1 MFWEPGM
8 SDAKQANY
16 LPWIAVAVLGYMLW
30 SQQTVVPK
38 PDPKPDVPVV
48 VTIEKATAGVLS
60 AMKVENARVFNEAAD
75 RVEKGDIKSDKE
87 LFDFIQ
93 PATKLA
99 REQANKPFDVS
110 LEMTLPR
117 NEDGTFS
124 QKEKEAAAIL
134 RRIAKSW

>member
-1 MFWEPGM
+1 M
-8 SDAKQANY
+8 SEKTQTNY

-30 SQQTVVPK
+30 SQQGKVEPK

-48 VTIEKATAGVLS
+48 VTIEKATASVLAS
-60 AMKVENARVFNEAAD
+60 MKIENARVFNEAAD
-75 RVEKGDIKSDKE
+75 KVEKGAIKTDRE
-87 LFDFIQ
+87 LFAFVQ

-117 NEDGTFS
+117 NEDGTFAG
-124 QKEKEAAAIL
+124 KEIEAGKVL
-134 RRIAKSW
+134 RKVAKSW